1 MVTSLRPSITRAS
14 RFIKMTSSDTENA
27 LKTLREHYDSATL
40 EAQMLYA
47 SKTMMPHLIKPLP
60 TQMGISEN
68 ASKPVKFLDNA
79 CGSGVLTH
87 AVQQALP
94 KDILEKSTF
103 LCADASD
110 GMVSVSKKRLD
121 TEGWVNTEVKKL
133 DATNTGLPEK
143 SFTHVG
149 LGLALHVI
157 PDPNAV
163 LVDTKRILK
172 SGGIFGATT
181 FHKDNTFW
189 IPDIRTAFA
198 SFPFEAKLPEVMK
211 MQMHDQGDWANP
223 AWIEEHLKKEGFQ
236 DVKVTAHNDSYT
248 IESAEDYILQ
258 FGMMLGWLIKTWWSE
273 EVQREHSLEEVKE
286 LLRRHLVEKYEG
298 KGWDIEFKVICM
310 TGRVD

>member
-1 MVTSLRPSITRAS
+1 
-14 RFIKMTSSDTENA
+14 MTSSDTENA

-47 SKTMMPHLIKPLP
+47 SKTVMPHLIGPLP
-60 TQMGISEN
+60 TQMGISGET
-68 ASKPVKFLDNA
+68 STPVKLLDNA

-94 KDILEKSTF
+94 KHILEKSSF

-110 GMVSVSKKRLD
+110 GMVSVAKKRLG

-133 DATNTGLPEK
+133 DATNTGLPEN

-149 LGLALHVI
+149 L
-157 PDPNAV
+157 
-163 LVDTKRILK
+163 DTKRILK

-181 FHKDNTFW
+181 FHKENTFW
-189 IPDIRTAFA
+189 LPDIRTAFE

-211 MQMHDQGDWANP
+211 MQMHDQGDWTNP

-236 DVKVTAHNDSYT
+236 DVKVTAHDDSYT

-286 LLRRHLVEKYEG
+286 LLRDHLVEKYEG

-310 TGRVD
+310 TGRVE

>member
-1 MVTSLRPSITRAS
+1 
-14 RFIKMTSSDTENA
+14 MTSSDTANA
-27 LKTLREHYDSATL
+27 LKTLREHYDSATM

-60 TQMGISEN
+60 TQMGISEKT
-68 ASKPVKFLDNA
+68 SMPVKFLDNA

-110 GMVSVSKKRLD
+110 GMVSVAKKRLD
-121 TEGWVNTEVKKL
+121 TEGWVNTEIKKL
-133 DATNTGLPEK
+133 DATNTGLPEN

-163 LVDTKRILK
+163 LADAKRILK

-189 IPDIRTAFA
+189 LPDIRTAFA

-211 MQMHDQGDWANP
+211 MQMHDQGDWTNP

-236 DVKVTAHNDSYT
+236 DVKVTAHDDSYT

-258 FGMMLGWLIKTWWSE
+258 FGMMLGWLMKTWWSE

-286 LLRRHLVEKYEG
+286 LLRRHLVEKHEG

-310 TGRVD
+310 TGRVE